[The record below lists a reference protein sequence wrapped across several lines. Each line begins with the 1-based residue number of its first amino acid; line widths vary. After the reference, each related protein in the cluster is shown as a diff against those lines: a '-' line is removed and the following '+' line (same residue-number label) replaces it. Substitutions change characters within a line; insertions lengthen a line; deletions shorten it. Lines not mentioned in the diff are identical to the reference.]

1 MDPFA
6 TLGLPRRFE
15 LDQAELDQR
24 YRELQKA
31 LHPDRFTSAPAS
43 ERRMSLSRAVEV
55 NEAYRVL
62 RDELKRAEAL
72 LKLAG
77 GGAESAADPEF
88 LMEMMELRE
97 ALGEAATE
105 RDLGRVQALTAQVQA
120 RQARAFDA
128 LRAAFLEIE
137 QADDALRSRLA
148 GRIGELRY
156 YRRFL
161 DHVRDI
167 EEELGD

>member
-6 TLGLPRRFE
+6 TLGLPRRFD
-15 LDQAELDQR
+15 LDPADLDQR

-31 LHPDRFTSAPAS
+31 LHPDRFAAAPAS
-43 ERRMSLSRAVEV
+43 ERRMSLERAVQV
-55 NEAYRVL
+55 NEAYRLL

-97 ALGEAATE
+97 ALGEAEAAK
-105 RDLGRVQALTAQVQA
+105 DMARVQALTAQVQV
-120 RQARAFDA
+120 RQTRALDA
-128 LRAAFLEIE
+128 LRAAFPGLEA
-137 QADDALRSRLA
+137 ADDALRSRLA
-148 GRIGELRY
+148 VRIGELRY

-161 DHVRDI
+161 DQVRDI
-167 EEELGD
+167 EEELGG

>member
-6 TLGLPRRFE
+6 ILGLPHRFE
-15 LDQAELDQR
+15 LDPAELDQR
-24 YRELQKA
+24 FRELQKA
-31 LHPDRFTSAPAS
+31 LHPDRFTAAPAS
-43 ERRMSLSRAVEV
+43 ERRMSLARAVEV

-97 ALGEAATE
+97 ALGEAAAAK
-105 RDLGRVQALTAQVQA
+105 DLGRVQALTAQVQG
-120 RQARAFDA
+120 RQARAFEA
-128 LRAAFLEIE
+128 LRAAFPGLE
-137 QADDALRSRLA
+137 QADEALRARVA

-161 DHVRDI
+161 DQVRDI